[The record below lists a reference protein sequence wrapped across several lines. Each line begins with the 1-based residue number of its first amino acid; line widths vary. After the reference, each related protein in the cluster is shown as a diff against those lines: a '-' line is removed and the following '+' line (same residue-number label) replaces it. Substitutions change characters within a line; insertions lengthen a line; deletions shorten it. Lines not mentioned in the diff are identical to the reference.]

1 MSKIKKDDQV
11 EIMLGKDQGR
21 VGKVLRVFPKEGK
34 VLVEG
39 INSYKKHLKGR
50 QGVEGGIIDII
61 KPVDVSNVAL
71 VCKTC
76 KKATRVGFKIDGDSK
91 LRICRKCQEVI

>member
-39 INSYKKHLKGR
+39 INSYKKHVKGR

-76 KKATRVGFKIDGDSK
+76 KKATRVGFKIDGESK